1 MSFKINLSIYKS
13 DYPDSKTPYYGG
25 LSLKADELRA
35 FVTWL
40 GKQKPNE
47 NGYIELKA
55 KGWKRETRNGKP
67 YISVLAEPP
76 AEPAADAA
84 QSLAAATDGTVSEI
98 TESDLF

>member
-25 LSLKADELRA
+25 MSFKADELKA

-40 GKQKPNE
+40 SKQKPNE

-76 AEPAADAA
+76 VEPATEAA
-84 QSLAAATDGTVSEI
+84 QSLAGAMDGEVIEA
-98 TESDLF
+98 DLF